1 LKDNGEVPDIQD
13 TIVEYPGFN
22 AVCQFRECAAGFGQ
36 TGMGGVQFH
45 GTRGSMTLG
54 RAGFEISG
62 DKKENPV
69 NIVARVVAGGHPVG
83 GPQPVPESD
92 PQPQYWT
99 EPVKDTSGD
108 RQDQYILHARNF
120 LDCIKSR
127 KEPISDLESCHRTVT
142 VCHLANISLR
152 LGRKILWNADKEETV
167 NDLEAARM
175 LDRPYRAPWDA
186 DLRALVK
193 A

>member
-1 LKDNGEVPDIQD
+1 
-13 TIVEYPGFN
+13 
-22 AVCQFRECAAGFGQ
+22 
-36 TGMGGVQFH
+36 
-45 GTRGSMTLG
+45 MTLG

-83 GPQPVPESD
+83 GPQPAPESD

-152 LGRKILWNADKEETV
+152 LGRKILWNADKEEIV

-186 DLRALVK
+186 ELRALVK